1 MDNFIFIGMPASGKS
16 SVGAAVA
23 KKLGYRFIDTD
34 DLIREQE
41 GKPLKEIIDE
51 VGNEGFLEIENRIN
65 RELQAEKC
73 VISPGGSVI
82 YCREAMEHYREI
94 GTIIYLSVSF
104 VDIRKRIRSLRKR
117 GVVLKPDQ
125 TFRDLYRERTALYR
139 KYANITVDETGFRR
153 EETVENV
160 IKAIRKYQKK
170 QKHGMSDS

>member
-23 KKLGYRFIDTD
+23 QKLGYRFIDTD
-34 DLIREQE
+34 DLIREQK

-139 KYANITVDETGFRR
+139 KYANITVEETGFRR

>member
-1 MDNFIFIGMPASGKS
+1 
-16 SVGAAVA
+16 
-23 KKLGYRFIDTD
+23 
-34 DLIREQE
+34 
-41 GKPLKEIIDE
+41 
-51 VGNEGFLEIENRIN
+51 
-65 RELQAEKC
+65 
-73 VISPGGSVI
+73 
-82 YCREAMEHYREI
+82 MEHYQEI